1 MITGVLHTG
10 VRVANLE
17 RSIELYEHLGYR
29 IETRFTKDI
38 PKCHAAIVRR
48 GDHAFEL
55 FEFEDTTHEW
65 VRYISNHIAFY
76 SDDIEADLADF
87 IVRGYKL
94 VIPINDGTLLRFAY
108 VQDPSGAF
116 CYEMATQK

>member
-17 RSIELYEHLGYR
+17 RSIELYEHLGYT

-55 FEFEDTTHEW
+55 FEFEDTIHEW
-65 VRYISNHIAFY
+65 VGYISNPIAFY

-87 IVRGYKL
+87 IARGYKL